1 VCPPVATPC
10 DHSHVREPAQL
21 PPYQLG
27 FPGTDLRRR
36 LVDAVLR
43 GEKIATASLREMYE
57 PFASDPLPRAGERFA
72 LVGYSDENCGT
83 LKVTGVEVMALDEVD
98 PQFAI
103 DEGEGYT
110 SVEDWRAAGLRYWAP
125 YGATGST
132 LVVCERFRL
141 V

>member
-1 VCPPVATPC
+1 VPNRAP
-10 DHSHVREPAQL
+10 L

-36 LVDAVLR
+36 LVDSVLR
-43 GEKIATASLREMYE
+43 GEKIATASLREMHE
-57 PFASDPLPRAGERFA
+57 PFTSDPLPRVGEHFT
-72 LVGYSDENCGT
+72 LVGYSDEPCGT
-83 LKVTGVEVMALDEVD
+83 VEVSSVEVMALDEVD
-98 PQFAI
+98 LQFAI

-125 YGATGST
+125 HGATGST